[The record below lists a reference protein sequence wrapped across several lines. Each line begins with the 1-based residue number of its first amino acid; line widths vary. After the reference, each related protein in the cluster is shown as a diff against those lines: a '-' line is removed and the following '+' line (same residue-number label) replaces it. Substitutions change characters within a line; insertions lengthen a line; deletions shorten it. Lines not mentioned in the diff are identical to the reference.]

1 MSTISS
7 TLDQPSTLKRVL
19 GWLWPALMLLILGAH
34 FYRGSEYGIVLCV
47 IGILVFA
54 NQNSAWKHYAVAFFL
69 FWGMLEWGE
78 SAWQLARMRTQ
89 MELPWLRLAAI
100 LLSVA
105 ALTGL
110 AGKQMLSR
118 ARRASAQNP
127 QEYACFKGSVF
138 MLTFLLLFYLRHAAK
153 MDFLLLERYLPV
165 LGSVQIFFAAWYAA
179 FIGGKLVV
187 PRQSRKTRRRI
198 WLIFGGVFFAQ
209 FFFGL
214 FGLERM
220 LLSDAL
226 HVPVPALIILG
237 PLFRNAFSMM
247 LIIVPIATLLAGN
260 IWCSSLCYFGAL
272 DALAAGKKGV
282 RPYPEKLR
290 FVLQYGQ
297 LIVLLIGVLLAL
309 GLRAAGTSGLL
320 AASVA
325 VVFAV
330 LSLLFMVL
338 VSRPYRGMA
347 YCTMVCP
354 MGLVTRLLGRLSP
367 WRVRVDTQ
375 RCDDCGICEKICKYQ
390 AITPAS
396 RADGKTLSR
405 CTLCRDCIGS
415 CAEKAIF
422 IHFPGLAPERAWL
435 FLSGLTTVLHV
446 LFLSVAMA

>member
-54 NQNSAWKHYAVAFFL
+54 SQNSAWKHYAAGFFL

-78 SAWQLARMRTQ
+78 SAWQLARMRML

-209 FFFGL
+209 FFL
-214 FGLERM
+214 AIR
-220 LLSDAL
+220 
-226 HVPVPALIILG
+226 
-237 PLFRNAFSMM
+237 FS
-247 LIIVPIATLLAGN
+247 
-260 IWCSSLCYFGAL
+260 
-272 DALAAGKKGV
+272 
-282 RPYPEKLR
+282 
-290 FVLQYGQ
+290 
-297 LIVLLIGVLLAL
+297 
-309 GLRAAGTSGLL
+309 
-320 AASVA
+320 
-325 VVFAV
+325 
-330 LSLLFMVL
+330 
-338 VSRPYRGMA
+338 
-347 YCTMVCP
+347 
-354 MGLVTRLLGRLSP
+354 
-367 WRVRVDTQ
+367 
-375 RCDDCGICEKICKYQ
+375 
-390 AITPAS
+390 
-396 RADGKTLSR
+396 
-405 CTLCRDCIGS
+405 
-415 CAEKAIF
+415 
-422 IHFPGLAPERAWL
+422 
-435 FLSGLTTVLHV
+435 
-446 LFLSVAMA
+446 

>member
-1 MSTISS
+1 M
-7 TLDQPSTLKRVL
+7 
-19 GWLWPALMLLILGAH
+19 
-34 FYRGSEYGIVLCV
+34 
-47 IGILVFA
+47 
-54 NQNSAWKHYAVAFFL
+54 
-69 FWGMLEWGE
+69 
-78 SAWQLARMRTQ
+78 
-89 MELPWLRLAAI
+89 
-100 LLSVA
+100 
-105 ALTGL
+105 
-110 AGKQMLSR
+110 
-118 ARRASAQNP
+118 
-127 QEYACFKGSVF
+127 
-138 MLTFLLLFYLRHAAK
+138 
-153 MDFLLLERYLPV
+153 
-165 LGSVQIFFAAWYAA
+165 
-179 FIGGKLVV
+179 
-187 PRQSRKTRRRI
+187 
-198 WLIFGGVFFAQ
+198 
-209 FFFGL
+209 
-214 FGLERM
+214 
-220 LLSDAL
+220 
-226 HVPVPALIILG
+226 
-237 PLFRNAFSMM
+237 
-247 LIIVPIATLLAGN
+247 
-260 IWCSSLCYFGAL
+260 
-272 DALAAGKKGV
+272 
-282 RPYPEKLR
+282 
-290 FVLQYGQ
+290 
-297 LIVLLIGVLLAL
+297 LLIGVLLAL

-422 IHFPGLAPERAWL
+422 IHFPGVAPERAWL

>member
-7 TLDQPSTLKRVL
+7 TLDQPGTLKRVL

-54 NQNSAWKHYAVAFFL
+54 SQNSAWKHYAAAFFL

-78 SAWQLARMRTQ
+78 SAWQLARMRMQ

-297 LIVLLIGVLLAL
+297 
-309 GLRAAGTSGLL
+309 
-320 AASVA
+320 
-325 VVFAV
+325 
-330 LSLLFMVL
+330 
-338 VSRPYRGMA
+338 
-347 YCTMVCP
+347 
-354 MGLVTRLLGRLSP
+354 
-367 WRVRVDTQ
+367 
-375 RCDDCGICEKICKYQ
+375 
-390 AITPAS
+390 
-396 RADGKTLSR
+396 
-405 CTLCRDCIGS
+405 
-415 CAEKAIF
+415 
-422 IHFPGLAPERAWL
+422 
-435 FLSGLTTVLHV
+435 
-446 LFLSVAMA
+446 